1 MITSVQNDNTPLTV
15 TVDFREKNN
24 RLLGMLNKSKDV
36 SVEKGHLKV
45 GDYRINQLLVERKTI
60 PDLASSI
67 KDGRLFMQ
75 ASKLKKSGSP
85 GLFLIE
91 GTVRDLSKTGM
102 KRQAIQG
109 AIISIVLKFELPLLR
124 SISPEESALLMIYAA
139 RQIYFPTDSKWVKNN
154 SVRSRIHNKPKKVV
168 RPFWDKFRDQM
179 NVLHGIPGVGSKK
192 AMLLLKKFGSI
203 ANLTEA
209 TKEEIKSIPG
219 IGNNNA
225 ETIFKTLHSD
235 FSGET

>member
-154 SVRSRIHNKPKKVV
+154 SVRSRIHNK
-168 RPFWDKFRDQM
+168 FRDQM